1 MAEVDRSAINTPW
14 TNPLNRT
21 QDAVDTL
28 IRQGGVISANT
39 KSPLYYSL
47 AQMSQAGFLDHD
59 VESGVFRCGPEF
71 EDLLISLS
79 KTNPAYSEA
88 LSRYRAMIRSLT
100 IDTATH
106 STTASEMEK
115 LGSSA
120 HRMLFLA
127 NELQGLKDRITALE
141 SGISN
146 LQETTIMMRTEM
158 AEMDVSLAAVE
169 SAVFGENS
177 DS

>member
-1 MAEVDRSAINTPW
+1 MVQVNSGLIGKPW
-14 TNPLNRT
+14 ANPLDRT
-21 QDAVDTL
+21 KDAVNTL
-28 IRQGGVISANT
+28 IKQGGVIST
-39 KSPLYYSL
+39 DPKSPLYPSL
-47 AQMSQAGFLDHD
+47 VQMSKAGFLEHAIDA
-59 VESGVFRCGPEF
+59 GVFRCGPEF

-79 KTNPAYSEA
+79 KSNSTYAEA
-88 LSRYRAMIRSLT
+88 LAHYRDMVRSMT
-100 IDTATH
+100 IDTAAH

-127 NELQGLKDRITALE
+127 NELQDLKDRISALE
-141 SGISN
+141 SGISS
-146 LQETTIMMRTEM
+146 LRETTKMMQTEM
-158 AEMDVSLAAVE
+158 AEMDVSLAAAE